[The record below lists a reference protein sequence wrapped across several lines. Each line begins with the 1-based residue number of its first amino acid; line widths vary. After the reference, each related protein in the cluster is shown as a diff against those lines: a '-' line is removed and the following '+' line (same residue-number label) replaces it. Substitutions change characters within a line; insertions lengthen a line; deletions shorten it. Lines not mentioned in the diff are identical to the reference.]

1 MRMWG
6 KDWKGG
12 QGPQS
17 QTAFCVCATP
27 RLGVRALPSNNV
39 TQNRLISRGR
49 IQCIPGMGM
58 WMPGWT
64 EAEDS
69 LKMSH
74 TSKTPGSERVYGVEG
89 PSLPPSLPL
98 YLAVY
103 RQHADMSVRQ
113 RTCSFSPGPDA
124 GEEPRK
130 SRETQFR
137 HTSFEDLKTTG
148 RYWWT
153 LGESS
158 GQKVQPACHTG
169 YSVYILYRLYIL
181 YIEYEI
187 SLGYII

>member
-1 MRMWG
+1 
-6 KDWKGG
+6 
-12 QGPQS
+12 
-17 QTAFCVCATP
+17 
-27 RLGVRALPSNNV
+27 
-39 TQNRLISRGR
+39 
-49 IQCIPGMGM
+49 
-58 WMPGWT
+58 
-64 EAEDS
+64 
-69 LKMSH
+69 MSH

-98 YLAVY
+98 YLTVY
-103 RQHADMSVRQ
+103 RQHVDISVRQ
-113 RTCSFSPGPDA
+113 RTCSFSPGPDT

-158 GQKVQPACHTG
+158 GQKVQPACHTV
-169 YSVYILYRLYIL
+169 YSVHILYRLYIL

-187 SLGYII
+187 SLRYIIQKLKSKCFHQQLCLSAAEGHQECPDSGCPHFRVRL